1 MVKGFNQYSELK
13 VDKRPQRG
21 GWAPGDYICQCHD
34 CLDHFG
40 GDKRATQ
47 CADCAYK
54 VDEPGELFGTPTPP
68 PVDVLAL
75 VTQIDGGMG
84 QLIEKL
90 DRITRFEVID
100 ETGRAYV
107 RDRGAKIQLSLQDDG
122 LTLKVFVG
130 KR

>member
-1 MVKGFNQYSELK
+1 MSFNQYLELK
-13 VDKRPQRG
+13 MNKRPARN
-21 GWAPGDYICQCHD
+21 GWAPGDYICHCRD
-34 CLDHFG
+34 CLVHFG

-54 VDEPGELFGTPTPP
+54 EPEPTPGTLSWVTPP
-68 PVDVLAL
+68 PRDVLAL
-75 VTQIDGGMG
+75 VTSIDGGDG
-84 QLIEKL
+84 QLIEKI

-107 RDRGAKIQLSLQDDG
+107 RNRGVKIQLSLQDDG
-122 LTLKVFVG
+122 QTLKVFAG